1 MRTLSPALIRQLL
14 EELASRAQ
22 EAGISAR
29 VLVVGGAAVSFHD
42 AHRRLTVDIDAFILP
57 DKALDD
63 IADAMARAH
72 DLPTNWINAGAL
84 AFLPPVGLEDWHV
97 VIEQGPVTISIASP
111 QLLLAMKLY
120 ANRGTRDSAD
130 IEVLLTLCD
139 ISSVEQAQE
148 IYERYHAQEV
158 LTPSAEARV
167 RAWLDSRSGESGLGP
182 APRDDSRGWV
192 HPGIDISDNSA
203 VQALL
208 ESPEPPGS
216 DQR

>member
-1 MRTLSPALIRQLL
+1 MRTLTPAVIRELL
-14 EELASRAQ
+14 QELASRAQ
-22 EAGISAR
+22 EAGIAAR

-42 AHRRLTVDIDAFILP
+42 PHRRLTADIDAFILP

-72 DLPTNWINAGAL
+72 DLPPDWINAGAL
-84 AFLPPVGLEDWHV
+84 AFLPPVGLEDWHA
-97 VIEQGPVTISIASP
+97 VIKQGPVTISIASP

-130 IEVLLTLCD
+130 IEVLLDLCD
-139 ISSVEQAQE
+139 VNSVEQAQE

-167 RAWLDSRSGESGLGP
+167 RAWLDAR
-182 APRDDSRGWV
+182 PR
-192 HPGIDISDNSA
+192 
-203 VQALL
+203 
-208 ESPEPPGS
+208 E
-216 DQR
+216 

>member
-1 MRTLSPALIRQLL
+1 LIRQLL

-29 VLVVGGAAVSFHD
+29 VLVVGGAAISFHD
-42 AHRRLTVDIDAFILP
+42 AHRRLTADVDAFILP

-72 DLPTNWINAGAL
+72 DLPSDWINAGAL

-97 VIEQGPVTISIASP
+97 VIEQGPVAVSIASP
-111 QLLLAMKLY
+111 QLLLAMKLD
-120 ANRGTRDSAD
+120 ANRGTRDSTD

-139 ISSVEQAQE
+139 ITSVEEAQE
-148 IYERYHAQEV
+148 IYERDHAQGV

-167 RAWLDSRSGESGLGP
+167 RAWLDSHAGE
-182 APRDDSRGWV
+182 
-192 HPGIDISDNSA
+192 
-203 VQALL
+203 
-208 ESPEPPGS
+208 
-216 DQR
+216 

>member
-1 MRTLSPALIRQLL
+1 MRTLTPALIRRLL

-29 VLVVGGAAVSFHD
+29 VLVVGGAAISFHD
-42 AHRRLTVDIDAFILP
+42 AHRRLTADVDAFILP

-72 DLPTNWINAGAL
+72 DLPSDWINAGAL

-97 VIEQGPVTISIASP
+97 VIEQGPVAISIASP
-111 QLLLAMKLY
+111 KLLLAMKLD
-120 ANRGTRDSAD
+120 ANRGTRDSTD

-139 ISSVEQAQE
+139 ITSVEEAQE
-148 IYERYHAQEV
+148 IYERYHAQGV

-167 RAWLDSRSGESGLGP
+167 RAWLDSHAGE
-182 APRDDSRGWV
+182 
-192 HPGIDISDNSA
+192 
-203 VQALL
+203 
-208 ESPEPPGS
+208 
-216 DQR
+216 